1 MEKSI
6 IPGLAQNVAI
16 LLAFS
21 MIYDYSWV
29 PKEKTKKN
37 ADKVLA
43 GFIIGSIGIILM
55 LSPWRQV
62 PGIVFDTRSI
72 LLALTGLFFGFIPT
86 LVAVAM
92 TSLFRVI
99 TGGPGLWMGLAVI
112 FSAASSGL
120 LWRKYR
126 PGWNGKNYILEL
138 TALGFTVHL
147 VMLACTVFLP
157 GEVAGRTIQNIYIPI
172 LTIYPIGTVLLGI
185 LMVRQLTNRKNRDAA
200 LKLLE
205 SERRFVDLLTNFNYF
220 SIILDKDGNINFCN
234 SKVLDVSGYTIEEL
248 SGKNVFEYLIPERSV
263 SSMKDVFSY
272 ILTGKTGF
280 YKYESEF
287 KKGDGSVIFVEW
299 NVTVL
304 RDRNKIITSIAAIGD
319 DITDRKN
326 ADEELI
332 RAKSRA
338 EESDRLK
345 SIFLSNMSHEI
356 RTPMNAIMG
365 FSSLLGNSEIS
376 EKEKSQFIG
385 IIQDSGDRLLSII
398 NDIIDISKLEAKQL
412 SISLSEFNLY
422 EIFTTSEELFG
433 KSEILRSKEG
443 IKLILNVQEEYK
455 SLKIE
460 SDKNRFQQI
469 LDNLISNAIKYTQSG
484 FIETGFR
491 IIDKSGQSM
500 VEVYIKD
507 TGIGI
512 PENMNGIIFERF
524 RQVDENTYHEGAGLG
539 LSITKGLI
547 DLMGGEIWF
556 TSELNKGTTFYFTI
570 PLKVTE
576 IRPQEGVYLSN
587 DSPDLQGK
595 TIIIAEDDYNSFYY
609 LKILLRDLNATILH
623 ADTGSVLMRLV
634 RHKTPDLIL
643 LDINMPVMSGLECLE
658 EFKLSGI
665 RTKIIAQTAYAM
677 ETEKE
682 RYLKAGCDGYISKPL
697 NKSDLYREINKVLS

>member
-1 MEKSI
+1 
-6 IPGLAQNVAI
+6 
-16 LLAFS
+16 
-21 MIYDYSWV
+21 
-29 PKEKTKKN
+29 
-37 ADKVLA
+37 
-43 GFIIGSIGIILM
+43 
-55 LSPWRQV
+55 
-62 PGIVFDTRSI
+62 
-72 LLALTGLFFGFIPT
+72 
-86 LVAVAM
+86 
-92 TSLFRVI
+92 
-99 TGGPGLWMGLAVI
+99 
-112 FSAASSGL
+112 
-120 LWRKYR
+120 
-126 PGWNGKNYILEL
+126 
-138 TALGFTVHL
+138 
-147 VMLACTVFLP
+147 
-157 GEVAGRTIQNIYIPI
+157 
-172 LTIYPIGTVLLGI
+172 
-185 LMVRQLTNRKNRDAA
+185 
-200 LKLLE
+200 
-205 SERRFVDLLTNFNYF
+205 
-220 SIILDKDGNINFCN
+220 
-234 SKVLDVSGYTIEEL
+234 
-248 SGKNVFEYLIPERSV
+248 
-263 SSMKDVFSY
+263 MKDVFSY

-556 TSELNKGTTFYFTI
+556 TSELNKGTTFFFTI
-570 PLKVTE
+570 PLKVPE

-587 DSPDLQGK
+587 DSPYLQGK